1 MKRVLSSRDVWAGVP
16 LVAIGALGFYFSG
29 SGSSSVDP
37 AGNLFPRMIGIGLIV
52 VGIVITLRGLLARGG
67 SFAAFP
73 IRSCAAITGGVLAF
87 AFLIERAGL
96 GLAVLAAVLI
106 STLGFRGTRFGAGL
120 IFGVGLAA
128 ATYVLF
134 VGLLGQPIKLVP
146 GF

>member
-1 MKRVLSSRDVWAGVP
+1 
-16 LVAIGALGFYFSG
+16 
-29 SGSSSVDP
+29 
-37 AGNLFPRMIGIGLIV
+37 
-52 VGIVITLRGLLARGG
+52 LLARGG
-67 SFAAFP
+67 SLAAFP

-96 GLAVLAAVLI
+96 GLAVIAAVLI
-106 STLGFRGTRFGAGL
+106 STLGFRGSRFGAGL

-134 VGLLGQPIKLVP
+134 VGLLGQPIKLLP